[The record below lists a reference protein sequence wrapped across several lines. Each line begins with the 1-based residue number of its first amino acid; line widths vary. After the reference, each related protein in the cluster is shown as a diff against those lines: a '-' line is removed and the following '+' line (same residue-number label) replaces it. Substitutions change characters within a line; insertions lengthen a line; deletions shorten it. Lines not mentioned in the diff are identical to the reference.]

1 MRGLTGLVVI
11 ALIGE
16 VGAQAPFLPGS
27 TKDQLAGDLRGLL
40 LKNLPDPLYE
50 ASPNWGHQAESKR
63 LHVRGKMRDIHLEI
77 NHEPRNDGVWRKIRV
92 EAVNP
97 AESLV
102 FDLRN
107 VVKTDDG
114 HLSFQLFVALDV
126 SFNIHQQRWESGF
139 KLIDAEMRGRARVR
153 ITLDCIATSRIE
165 SANLLPDIVFEL
177 KVAKA
182 DLGYDNLKF
191 DHVAGVGGE
200 AAQLIGEAAHS
211 MLKQWRPS
219 IERDLLAKANAAIEK
234 AGEHKEVRLS
244 LAKLFKT
251 PK

>member
-1 MRGLTGLVVI
+1 M
-11 ALIGE
+11 
-16 VGAQAPFLPGS
+16 
-27 TKDQLAGDLRGLL
+27 
-40 LKNLPDPLYE
+40 
-50 ASPNWGHQAESKR
+50 
-63 LHVRGKMRDIHLEI
+63 
-77 NHEPRNDGVWRKIRV
+77 
-92 EAVNP
+92 
-97 AESLV
+97 
-102 FDLRN
+102 
-107 VVKTDDG
+107 
-114 HLSFQLFVALDV
+114 
-126 SFNIHQQRWESGF
+126 
-139 KLIDAEMRGRARVR
+139 
-153 ITLDCIATSRIE
+153 
-165 SANLLPDIVFEL
+165 